1 MSWSSWKVKIRVSHE
16 IVFLEVKMAFFQVR
30 GSRKVGA
37 VDLVV
42 SSPPDMV
49 SPARAARPVESR
61 VPMW

>member
-1 MSWSSWKVKIRVSHE
+1 M
-16 IVFLEVKMAFFQVR
+16 VFLEVKMAFFQVR
-30 GSRKVGA
+30 GSRNVGE

-42 SSPPDMV
+42 SSPEMV

>member
-16 IVFLEVKMAFFQVR
+16 MVFLEVKMAFFQVR
-30 GSRKVGA
+30 GSRNVGE
-37 VDLVV
+37 VDLV
-42 SSPPDMV
+42 SSWMV